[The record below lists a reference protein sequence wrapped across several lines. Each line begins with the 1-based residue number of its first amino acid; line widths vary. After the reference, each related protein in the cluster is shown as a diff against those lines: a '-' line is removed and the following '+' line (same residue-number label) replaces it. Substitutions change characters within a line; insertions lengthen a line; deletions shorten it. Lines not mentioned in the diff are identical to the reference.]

1 MYNTFDKSPA
11 LSTLFSIILPTSGHA
26 YAGNWKRGIKIIAYS
41 VPIGTMIGVI
51 SDALFYEGDEN
62 NCGASGR
69 TACRQNTG
77 PSIGAAFGLG
87 ISYLF
92 SVLDAGRVTRKYNHN
107 LYRDI
112 FGKEPPSFSLNLQP
126 TYQGANLT
134 LAYKFD

>member
-11 LSTLFSIILPTSGHA
+11 LSTVFSIILPTSGHA

-41 VPIGTMIGVI
+41 ALIGTSMGVI
-51 SDALFYEGDEN
+51 SDALFYEGDER
-62 NCGASGR
+62 NCESG
-69 TACRQNTG
+69 CRQNDG

-92 SVLDAGRVTRKYNHN
+92 SVFDTSRVTREYNHN
-107 LYRDI
+107 LYREI